1 MTENRK
7 KLLACLLAVFMGV
20 AAGGCGTNV
29 DSGGSSGAESNENLV
44 KEEAAAQAE
53 SFEEQ
58 GEEGKPEAQAEK
70 RPVTAKDLLDARN
83 PYIGDASAD
92 GRLISL
98 AWDYYGL
105 EPGWSMELQTT
116 FLPYGMTLHLDQ
128 EPDNITMQKA
138 AGLLLGL
145 IDNCYSVSWD
155 YPRDGQGNREYFYMP
170 ISAFSRYEGI
180 PFTQEYTQ
188 AEEQPEKTEELLK
201 ILEKVDQPLE
211 PRTRAERLEEAVAA
225 AILEYN
231 CYSYDQNREV
241 FGEGHKLLGQEET
254 DTTATVYVLTM
265 YGTYQFQDGN
275 FVKCGGTGVI
285 PAVFQMAREPDG
297 AYVAVRFQYPEDGGG
312 YTESIQRMFPEEL
325 WDLCQSPSAQDQ
337 EDLKMQ
343 EKAYAEAYLEQIG
356 REAVVGDYGDF
367 SHILLTEV
375 GVPVEVSNTL
385 SDTRNFAPDDPA
397 WFAPS
402 WLGNVERLEEGERYL
417 YEQSYDRDKKEIRF
431 SKIRYETGEVVAQS
445 VYDGLTGEKKE

>member
-44 KEEAAAQAE
+44 KEEAAAQAG

-170 ISAFSRYEGI
+170 ISAFSR
-180 PFTQEYTQ
+180 
-188 AEEQPEKTEELLK
+188 
-201 ILEKVDQPLE
+201 
-211 PRTRAERLEEAVAA
+211 
-225 AILEYN
+225 
-231 CYSYDQNREV
+231 
-241 FGEGHKLLGQEET
+241 
-254 DTTATVYVLTM
+254 
-265 YGTYQFQDGN
+265 
-275 FVKCGGTGVI
+275 
-285 PAVFQMAREPDG
+285 
-297 AYVAVRFQYPEDGGG
+297 
-312 YTESIQRMFPEEL
+312 
-325 WDLCQSPSAQDQ
+325 
-337 EDLKMQ
+337 
-343 EKAYAEAYLEQIG
+343 
-356 REAVVGDYGDF
+356 
-367 SHILLTEV
+367 
-375 GVPVEVSNTL
+375 
-385 SDTRNFAPDDPA
+385 
-397 WFAPS
+397 
-402 WLGNVERLEEGERYL
+402 
-417 YEQSYDRDKKEIRF
+417 
-431 SKIRYETGEVVAQS
+431 
-445 VYDGLTGEKKE
+445 